1 MGGAERLASLTSSR
15 AEYMT
20 MWQRTTWDS
29 RPAADA
35 PSFERHVDLRDYTT
49 RRWRNTR
56 YFVPGTMSIADVVND
71 TIGARTQPA
80 RTGGTETV
88 PLNVTYVDERRELF
102 AFAPERTLLLARAAR
117 DLRALPD
124 TSIDGQRHR
133 RVRATVEGFVAT
145 YYLREADKL
154 PARVHYRADATN
166 DFGLAQWE
174 VHDIDVWYGN
184 WMRVAPGVLVPR
196 QRDVYRVG
204 RPYKRMT
211 ALTLA
216 FNVPAPAD
224 SFAIAD
230 EVAQRFL
237 ATEQRPMWKIS
248 LDSAQIVAEHFA
260 SFPRFIG
267 SVGALRVGGQWV
279 LIETAQ
285 HRGAVDLVDQWLRAR
300 GESGVQAGI
309 VARPFSGNGGA
320 RWFTA
325 GKGRVF
331 AAPGAAPA
339 LRAMGAGQPATTT
352 YVPAARWVRLGSDS
366 LYMEPVDFADG
377 NGAMVLY
384 SPTHRWFYSPFF
396 GVPQHQAQHDAL
408 LARYRARGW
417 PIEWVGSVV
426 GLRAPAPAVS
436 K

>member
-1 MGGAERLASLTSSR
+1 MNCPDVAPTPTQTLTQTPTQTAARLSRLPKTRLPLAGLLLLGLPQFAVHSQPSAISSLDSAISRMGGAERLASLTSSR

-145 YYLREADKL
+145 YYLRDADKL

-174 VHDIDVWYGN
+174 VHDIDVW
-184 WMRVAPGVLVPR
+184 
-196 QRDVYRVG
+196 
-204 RPYKRMT
+204 
-211 ALTLA
+211 
-216 FNVPAPAD
+216 
-224 SFAIAD
+224 
-230 EVAQRFL
+230 
-237 ATEQRPMWKIS
+237 
-248 LDSAQIVAEHFA
+248 
-260 SFPRFIG
+260 
-267 SVGALRVGGQWV
+267 
-279 LIETAQ
+279 
-285 HRGAVDLVDQWLRAR
+285 
-300 GESGVQAGI
+300 
-309 VARPFSGNGGA
+309 
-320 RWFTA
+320 
-325 GKGRVF
+325 
-331 AAPGAAPA
+331 
-339 LRAMGAGQPATTT
+339 
-352 YVPAARWVRLGSDS
+352 
-366 LYMEPVDFADG
+366 
-377 NGAMVLY
+377 
-384 SPTHRWFYSPFF
+384 
-396 GVPQHQAQHDAL
+396 
-408 LARYRARGW
+408 
-417 PIEWVGSVV
+417 
-426 GLRAPAPAVS
+426 
-436 K
+436 

>member
-20 MWQRTTWDS
+20 MWLRTTWDS

-35 PSFERHVDLRDYTT
+35 PSYERHVDLRDYAT

-80 RTGGTETV
+80 RTGGNETV

-145 YYLREADKL
+145 YYLRDADKL

-184 WMRVAPGVLVPR
+184 WIRVAPGVLVPR

-230 EVAQRFL
+230 TVAQRFL
-237 ATEQRPMWKIS
+237 ATEQRPMWKVS
-248 LDSAQIVAEHFA
+248 LDSAQITAEHFA

-300 GESGVQAGI
+300 GESGVRAGV

-320 RWFTA
+320 RWFAA
-325 GKGRVF
+325 GKGRLY
-331 AAPGAAPA
+331 AAPGALAP
-339 LRAMGAGQPATTT
+339 LRTMNAAQPTTT
-352 YVPAARWVRLGSDS
+352 TFVSGARWVRIGSDS

-384 SPTHRWFYSPFF
+384 SPTHRWFYSPFM

-408 LARYRARGW
+408 MARYRARGW